1 MGGSAVSLKASAAET
16 IAALQKDIQN
26 ARYSIEME
34 FYIWEE
40 GGSVDVIIDALFA
53 ARRRG
58 VSVRLLVDDF
68 GSRNFLRSNARRD
81 LEAAGVEIASA
92 MPMRLLQSSIFSAPI
107 YVFIAKQLSS
117 MEASPIREAST

>member
-1 MGGSAVSLKASAAET
+1 MPVMGGSAVSLKASAAET

-58 VSVRLLVDDF
+58 VSVRLLVDDLALETF
-68 GSRNFLRSNARRD
+68 CARMLD
-81 LEAAGVEIASA
+81 ETLKLLAL
-92 MPMRLLQSSIFSAPI
+92 RLLLPC
-107 YVFIAKQLSS
+107 
-117 MEASPIREAST
+117 R